1 MPAVHHRYATVD
13 GHRLFFREAGDPD
26 APALVL
32 LHGFPTSSYMFR
44 NLIPALADR
53 YHVIAP
59 DHLGFG
65 LSDAPAVEEFDYT
78 FDALTDLTAGLLR
91 TLGHRSVRDV
101 RPGLRRPDRLA
112 AGACAIRPRL
122 PRSSARSG
130 NGYDAGFVESFWKV
144 VQAYQK
150 EQTADTE
157 AAVRQF
163 LTLDATR
170 WQYLTG
176 VADET
181 LVDPE
186 SWHHDYALISRP
198 GNDLVQLKLLRDY
211 ATNAPLYPRVHEYFR
226 ASRVP
231 LLAVWG
237 RGDEIF
243 GPAGAEAF
251 ADDLPDAEIHLL
263 DGGHFLLESAL
274 DEVTELI
281 RNFLAKVHVPA

>member
-1 MPAVHHRYATVD
+1 MAAVHHRYATVD
-13 GHRLFFREAGDPD
+13 GHRLFFRQAGDPNR
-26 APALVL
+26 PALVL

-44 NLIPALADR
+44 HLIPKLADR

-65 LSDAPAVEEFDYT
+65 LSDAPSVQEFDYT
-78 FDALTDLTAGLLR
+78 FDALTDLTAALLR
-91 TLGHRSVRDV
+91 AVDV
-101 RPGLRRPDRLA
+101 DRYAIYVQDYGAPIGWRLA
-112 AGACAIRPRL
+112 LRDPSSITAIITQN
-122 PRSSARSG
+122 G
-130 NGYDAGFVESFWKV
+130 NGYDAGFVDSFWKIV
-144 VQAYQK
+144 RAYQS
-150 EQTADTE
+150 EQTPETE
-157 AAVRQF
+157 GAVRRF

-170 WQYLTG
+170 WQYVTG

-211 ATNAPLYPRVHEYFR
+211 ATNAPLYLRLHEYFR
-226 ASRVP
+226 ASQVP

-243 GPAGAEAF
+243 GPAGAQAF
-251 ADDLPDAEIHLL
+251 ADDLPNAEIRLL

-274 DEVTELI
+274 DEVAELI
-281 RNFLAKVHVPA
+281 VGFLGRADLAD

>member
-13 GHRLFFREAGDPD
+13 GHRLFYRESGDPT
-26 APALVL
+26 APTVLL

-44 NLIPALADR
+44 HLIPALADR

-65 LSDAPAVEEFDYT
+65 LSDAPSVDEFDYT
-78 FDALTDLTAGLLR
+78 FDGLTDLTAGLLR
-91 TLGHRSVRDV
+91 GLGVERYAMYVQDYGA
-101 RPGLRRPDRLA
+101 PIGWRLA
-112 AGACAIRPRL
+112 LRKPAAVTAII
-122 PRSSARSG
+122 SQNG

-144 VQAYQK
+144 VQAYQQD
-150 EQTADTE
+150 QTPATE
-157 AAVRQF
+157 APVRQF

-170 WQYLTG
+170 WQYVTG

-186 SWHHDYALISRP
+186 SWYHDFTLLSRP
-198 GNDLVQLKLLRDY
+198 GNDLVQLKLFRDY

-274 DEVTELI
+274 DDVARLI
-281 RNFLAKVHVPA
+281 RDFLARRVQT

>member
-1 MPAVHHRYATVD
+1 MPAVHHRYATID
-13 GHRLFFREAGDPD
+13 GHRLFYREAGDPD
-26 APALVL
+26 APAVVL

-44 NLIPALADR
+44 HLVPALADR

-65 LSDAPAVEEFDYT
+65 LSDAPPAEEFSYT
-78 FDALTDLTAGLLR
+78 FDALSDLTAGLLR
-91 TLGHRSVRDV
+91 RLGITRYAMYVQDYGA
-101 RPGLRRPDRLA
+101 PIGWRLA
-112 AGACAIRPRL
+112 LRDPTAITAIV
-122 PRSSARSG
+122 SQSG

-144 VQAYQK
+144 VRAYQK
-150 EQTADTE
+150 EQTPDNE

-163 LTLDATR
+163 LTMDATR

-176 VADET
+176 VPDET

-186 SWHHDYALISRP
+186 SWYHDYALISRP
-198 GNDLVQLKLLRDY
+198 GNDKVQLKLLRDY
-211 ATNAPLYPRVHEYFR
+211 ATNAPMYPRVHEYFR

-251 ADDLPDAEIHLL
+251 ADDLPDAEIRLL

-274 DEVTELI
+274 EEVAVLI
-281 RNFLAKVHVPA
+281 RNFLAKVHVSA

>member
-1 MPAVHHRYATVD
+1 MSAVHHRYATVD
-13 GHRLFFREAGDPD
+13 GHRLFFREAGDP
-26 APALVL
+26 ASPALVL

-44 NLIPALADR
+44 HLVPALADR

-65 LSDAPAVEEFDYT
+65 LSDAPNVEEFEYT
-78 FDALTDLTAGLLR
+78 FDALSALTAGLLR
-91 TLGHRSVRDV
+91 TLGIEKYAMYVQDYGA
-101 RPGLRRPDRLA
+101 PIGWRLA
-112 AGACAIRPRL
+112 LSDPAAITAII
-122 PRSSARSG
+122 SQNG
-130 NGYDAGFVESFWKV
+130 NGYDAGFVQSFWKV
-144 VQAYQK
+144 VWDFQT
-150 EQTADTE
+150 EQTVQTE

-170 WQYLTG
+170 WQYVTG

-186 SWHHDYALISRP
+186 SWYHDYALISRP
-198 GNDLVQLKLLRDY
+198 GNDEVQLQLLLDY
-211 ATNAPLYPRVHEYFR
+211 ATNSPLYPRLHEYLR
-226 ASRVP
+226 TSRVP

-243 GPAGAEAF
+243 GPAGAQAF
-251 ADDLPDAEIHLL
+251 AEDLPDAQIHLL

-274 DEVTELI
+274 EEVTVLI
-281 RNFLAKVHVPA
+281 RAFLDKQFPDG